1 MRIGY
6 LLNTYPLTS
15 TTFIR
20 REIEALEAHGVSLKR
35 YAIRRWSEPLVDA
48 RDRAEQNRT
57 RYLLSGRKSA
67 LVLGLFSELIS
78 NPLGFLG
85 ALGNLVR
92 LIWNAGGG
100 VVRPVAYLLEA
111 ISLRHLAKLIKLIT
125 FTPISPQMQLQSRCS
140 ASAWVAQ
147 TTTSPL
153 MGLLSLSTGAHHR
166 GP

>member
-57 RYLLSGRKSA
+57 
-67 LVLGLFSELIS
+67 
-78 NPLGFLG
+78 
-85 ALGNLVR
+85 
-92 LIWNAGGG
+92 
-100 VVRPVAYLLEA
+100 
-111 ISLRHLAKLIKLIT
+111 
-125 FTPISPQMQLQSRCS
+125 
-140 ASAWVAQ
+140 
-147 TTTSPL
+147 
-153 MGLLSLSTGAHHR
+153 
-166 GP
+166 